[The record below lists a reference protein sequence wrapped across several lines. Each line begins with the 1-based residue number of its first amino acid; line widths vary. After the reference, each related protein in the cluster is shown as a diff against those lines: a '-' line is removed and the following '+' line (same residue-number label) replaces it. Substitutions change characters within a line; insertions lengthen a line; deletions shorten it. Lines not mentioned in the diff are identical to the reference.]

1 MTTKKLIQ
9 IHILQ
14 NYSPA
19 NLNRDDTG
27 SPKDSMF
34 GGVLRGRISS
44 QCLKRAM
51 RKSMFFEDAFRAE
64 GLLANRTRQ
73 LYKLLA
79 AELNVLK
86 ASETEKDAILARIP
100 EMGKKAKEGGES
112 GTDDASSDEG
122 DGTANTYETK
132 QLIHIAPNEVKPMA
146 DKLLTMYRQ
155 VGAGKWAKYDMKE
168 IRKNL
173 GKSLPRSVDISL
185 WGRMTTD
192 EAFEDVHA
200 AAQVAHALST
210 NVVKQDFDYYTAV
223 DDLSGETGA
232 GMIGDVEFNSS
243 TYYKYMNV
251 NFDKLASNLGGSD
264 AVTVAARAVMAVMD
278 AAVFAQPSGKQNS
291 FAAYNLPDFVLLEVC
306 PRILPVNYA
315 NAFLQPARP
324 KDGKT
329 LMEVS
334 IEQLAGH
341 VLQMSKLYS
350 LKAERAFLTTQANN
364 KLGDWQTKA
373 TLEDLKTWLGQQLE
387 Q

>member
-51 RKSMFFEDAFRAE
+51 RKSVFFEDAFQTE

-86 ASETEKDAILARIP
+86 ASEAEKDAILARIP
-100 EMGKKAKEGGES
+100 EMGKKAKDGGES
-112 GTDDASSDEG
+112 VTDDASSDEG

>member
-9 IHILQ
+9 IHVLQ
-14 NYSPA
+14 NYSPS

-51 RKSMFFEDAFRAE
+51 RKSIFFEDAFQAE
-64 GLLANRTRQ
+64 DLLASRTRQ
-73 LYKLLA
+73 LYKLIS
-79 AELNVLK
+79 AELTVLN
-86 ASETEKDAILARIP
+86 ASDAEKDAIIARIP
-100 EMGKKAKEGGES
+100 EMGKKAKDGGD
-112 GTDDASSDEG
+112 GDSDEATGEDG
-122 DGTANTYETK
+122 DNVANKYETK
-132 QLIHIAPNEVKPMA
+132 QLIHIAPNEVNPMA
-146 DKLLTMYRQ
+146 DKLLKMFRQ
-155 VGAGKWAKYDMKE
+155 VGAAKWAKYDMKE

-173 GKSLPRSVDISL
+173 GKSVPRSVDISL

-192 EAFEDVHA
+192 DAFEDVHA

-210 NVVKQDFDYYTAV
+210 NALKQDFDYYTAV

-232 GMIGDVEFNSS
+232 GMIGDIEFNSS
-243 TYYKYMNV
+243 TYYKYLNI
-251 NFDKLASNLGGSD
+251 NFDKLIANLGGGD
-264 AVTVAARAVMAVMD
+264 AKAVAIKALMAVMD
-278 AAVFAQPSGKQNS
+278 AVVFAQPSGKQNS
-291 FAAYNLPDFVLLEVC
+291 FAAHNLPDFVLVEVC

-324 KDGKT
+324 KEGKT
-329 LMEVS
+329 LMEIS

-341 VLQMSKLYS
+341 ALQMSKVYS
-350 LKAERAFLTTQANN
+350 LKAERSFLSTQDGS
-364 KLGDWQTKA
+364 KFGDWQAKD
-373 TLEDLKTWLGQQLE
+373 TLDALKTWLGQQLE